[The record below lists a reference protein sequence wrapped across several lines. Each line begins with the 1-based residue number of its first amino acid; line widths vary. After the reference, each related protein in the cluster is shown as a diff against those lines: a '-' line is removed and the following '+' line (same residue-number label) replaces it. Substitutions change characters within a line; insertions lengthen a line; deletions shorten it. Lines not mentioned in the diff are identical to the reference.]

1 MTLIHINIVVRYKKN
16 KIKREYFVILL
27 IIYFLGK
34 PGMLDLKG
42 KKKWEF
48 WTNLKGT
55 SKDDAQEKYIEKVDE
70 LFAKYNN

>member
-1 MTLIHINIVVRYKKN
+1 
-16 KIKREYFVILL
+16 
-27 IIYFLGK
+27 
-34 PGMLDLKG
+34 MLDLKG